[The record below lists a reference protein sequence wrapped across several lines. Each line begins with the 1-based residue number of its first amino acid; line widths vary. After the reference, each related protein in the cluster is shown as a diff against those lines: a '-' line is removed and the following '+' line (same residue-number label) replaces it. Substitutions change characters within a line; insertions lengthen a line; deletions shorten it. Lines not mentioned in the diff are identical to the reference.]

1 MVVPRDGKR
10 PLRQKLVD
18 DNNLPQLV
26 ALLMLLVCACQIV
39 PQIVTQSTRY
49 LPQVVAD
56 NLHVGCYQLGA
67 DWVPQLGAATG
78 CRLARFIPLTSSF
91 IPLSIPPFIPP
102 LSAEDANEVEHFNT
116 ESDGA
121 IAVLLK
127 PTSKPTA
134 KPTDCRFASISSLL
148 FWAVSVCNN
157 SLSNALLATPL
168 GFLNQNSPNNA
179 FKEEIQNLICHSVLV
194 P

>member
-1 MVVPRDGKR
+1 MSHSMVVPRDGKR

-56 NLHVGCYQLGA
+56 NLHVSCYKLGA

-91 IPLSIPPFIPP
+91 IPLSIPPFTT
-102 LSAEDANEVEHFNT
+102 LSWAGTERFNT
-116 ESDGA
+116 ESGGA
-121 IAVLLK
+121 ITVLLK
-127 PTSKPTA
+127 PTT
-134 KPTDCRFASISSLL
+134 CRFGSISSLL
-148 FWAVSVCNN
+148 FWAVFRAV
-157 SLSNALLATPL
+157 
-168 GFLNQNSPNNA
+168 FW
-179 FKEEIQNLICHSVLV
+179 VV
-194 P
+194 